1 MHHGIA
7 ITGTRQRGAV
17 PPRREN
23 AAAHVPHPCPD
34 PVAFARPPRAQGAGV
49 LSAALGRLAWLAGR
63 VRSMSAR
70 ELLHRLREAS
80 RRHTTRTWRQGWAR
94 YADGSQL
101 VPELPGLHQRL
112 MQAPAV
118 TRQALA
124 DSAAAFRGG
133 HFEALGVAWPAGA
146 VDMQFPE
153 SVWRLDPRTGA
164 SWPGAE
170 RYCFDI
176 GYRLERGIG
185 DVKYVWEFG
194 RMQFLPV
201 LAADAALNGNA
212 QSLAAVRCAV
222 DSWYLHN
229 PPFRGVHWAE
239 LLNVATRAISVLL
252 AVSLCGE
259 RLPGATIERARALL
273 AAHARLLALFPSLHS
288 SANNHL
294 IAESAAEYLVA
305 LAMPQQPDAAQ
316 ARGAARATL
325 IAEADK
331 QILADGWP
339 AEQSPSYGAF
349 SAEFLLLSAWV
360 GAAAGEP
367 FREATLDRLDAFG
380 EHLQWL
386 ANRHARVPALG
397 DNDEGR
403 VLTHGAHESDYPMS
417 VASAIAAMRGR
428 PLRCARRPVAP
439 LRDLVFGVP
448 EAARAPGPG
457 QRQFMQGGCSVDRR
471 RLADRDCVLTFDHG
485 ALGYLSIA
493 AHGHADALA
502 ITLDIDGQA
511 ALCDPGT
518 YLYHSGAQWRDW
530 FRGTRAHNTLCLGGS
545 NQSRMAGPFNWTRKA
560 SAVLEAATP
569 GPLWQWCA
577 SHDGYLQ
584 AFGVRHQRC
593 VSATEEGYLVVD
605 RLLGNG
611 SPRDAEVVFQL
622 GIGLQARRHG
632 PAFYIYGADGAA
644 LLRIRFDADG
654 ELSCRRGGDIGQG
667 GWVSPRFG
675 VREPADRIAWVGPVP
690 ADGAAVHIQV
700 LPPQAVHT
708 KGGFT

>member
-1 MHHGIA
+1 
-7 ITGTRQRGAV
+7 
-17 PPRREN
+17 
-23 AAAHVPHPCPD
+23 
-34 PVAFARPPRAQGAGV
+34 
-49 LSAALGRLAWLAGR
+49 LSATLGRAAWLAGR
-63 VRSMSAR
+63 LRGMSAL
-70 ELLHRLREAS
+70 ELLHRLREAV

-94 YADGSQL
+94 YAEGSQR
-101 VPELPGLHQRL
+101 VPALPGLHQRVL
-112 MQAPAV
+112 QAPPA

-133 HFEALGVAWPAGA
+133 RFEALGVVWPAGS
-146 VDMQFPE
+146 VDLKFPE
-153 SVWRLDPRTGA
+153 AVWRLDPRTGA

-194 RMQFLPV
+194 RLQFLPV
-201 LAADAALNGNA
+201 LAADAVLNGNA
-212 QSLAAVRCAV
+212 QSLAAVRSAI
-222 DSWYLHN
+222 DSWYRHN
-229 PPFRGVHWAE
+229 PPFCGVHWAE
-239 LLNVATRAISVLL
+239 LLNVAIRAISVLL
-252 AVSLCGE
+252 AVSFCGE
-259 RLPGATIERARALL
+259 RLGGATIQRARALL
-273 AAHARLLALFPSLHS
+273 VAHARLLALFPSLHS

-305 LAMPQQPDAAQ
+305 LAMPERPGAAQ
-316 ARGAARATL
+316 ARAVARATL

-367 FREATLDRLDAFG
+367 FPQATLMRLEAFG
-380 EHLQWL
+380 DQLQWL
-386 ANRHARVPALG
+386 ANARSQVPALG

-403 VLTHGAHESDYPMS
+403 VLVHGAHEGDYAMS
-417 VASAIAAMRGR
+417 VASAIAALRGR
-428 PLRCARRPVAP
+428 PLRCTQRPVAP

-448 EAARAPGPG
+448 DTAPAPGPG
-457 QRQFMQGGCSVDRR
+457 QRQFLQGGCSVERR
-471 RLADRDCVLTFDHG
+471 QLAGRECVLTFDHG

-502 ITLDIDGQA
+502 ITLDIDGLA
-511 ALCDPGT
+511 VLCDPGT

-530 FRGTRAHNTLCLGGS
+530 FRGTRAHNTLCIGGS
-545 NQSRMAGPFNWTRKA
+545 NQSRMAGPFNWTSKA
-560 SAVLEAATP
+560 RTLLDFAMP
-569 GPLWQWCA
+569 GPRWQWCA
-577 SHDGYLQ
+577 SHDGYLE
-584 AFGVRHQRC
+584 AFGVRHQRS
-593 VSATEEGYLVVD
+593 VSGTGEGYLVVD

-611 SPRDAEVVFQL
+611 SPRNAEVVFQL
-622 GIGLQARRHG
+622 GVGFAARRHG
-632 PAFYIYGADGAA
+632 TAFEIHGTDGVA

-654 ELSCRRGGDIGQG
+654 DLSCRRGGEIGQG

-675 VREPADRIAWVGPVP
+675 VREPADRIAWVGQVP
-690 ADGAAVHIQV
+690 PGGAAVHIQI

-708 KGGFT
+708 QGELA